1 MRIETREKIE
11 NLLRHTTLL
20 CVSFIDHHKLTINV
34 YIHEYIY
41 ILSEQHV
48 ATTMMCK
55 KVKEKN
61 INREGN
67 VGLPRAIKLFK

>member
-41 ILSEQHV
+41 TER
-48 ATTMMCK
+48 ATRCDYDDVQK
-55 KVKEKN
+55 
-61 INREGN
+61 G
-67 VGLPRAIKLFK
+67 